1 MADARI
7 TVCMVL
13 DDSSRRI
20 LAGGEFDAK
29 TTENRLHLL
38 KDATVSIKKTCE
50 GSLHPR
56 TEGRGIRDPTRSRSN
71 KNVSGSKGYPRGCG
85 YNDPC
90 SKFRQ
95 LTILQVFYIYIFRIK
110 FTGSP
115 HIVCLKRENYI

>member
-38 KDATVSIKKTCE
+38 KEAMVSIKNRARVHFIPELKIGVFVTLRAPE
-50 GSLHPR
+50 AIKMFQVR
-56 TEGRGIRDPTRSRSN
+56 RATRGDVGT
-71 KNVSGSKGYPRGCG
+71 
-85 YNDPC
+85 
-90 SKFRQ
+90 
-95 LTILQVFYIYIFRIK
+95 TIHVQNSV
-110 FTGSP
+110 
-115 HIVCLKRENYI
+115 N

>member
-29 TTENRLHLL
+29 TTENRLHIL
-38 KDATVSIKKTCE
+38 KEATVSIKKTCE

-56 TEGRGIRDPTRSRSN
+56 TEGRGIRDPPRSRSN
-71 KNVSGSKGYPRGCG
+71 KNVSGSKGYPRGRG
-85 YNDPC
+85 VQRSMFKIPSTDDIT
-90 SKFRQ
+90 SV
-95 LTILQVFYIYIFRIK
+95 LYIHF
-110 FTGSP
+110 
-115 HIVCLKRENYI
+115 